1 MVVMVATVA
10 RRDIIGL
17 RGKLPGGCVA
27 WRLLALLVTPIKEI
41 SEGQEEELSCS
52 RKFGGKLCKN
62 DSETRWLAEKLCL
75 LRDLPCAFKN

>member
-1 MVVMVATVA
+1 MVATVA

-41 SEGQEEELSCS
+41 SGGPEEEELFSCS
-52 RKFGGKLCKN
+52 WKFGGKLSKY
-62 DSETRWLAEKLCL
+62 DSETRVAS
-75 LRDLPCAFKN
+75 

>member
-1 MVVMVATVA
+1 MTVVMVATVA

-41 SEGQEEELSCS
+41 SGGQEEEEDLFS
-52 RKFGGKLCKN
+52 LLLEVWWQTATKN
-62 DSETRWLAEKLCL
+62 DSGTQA
-75 LRDLPCAFKN
+75 AS